1 MAKKISTILIAIV
14 VYALTILGV
23 AAQAY
28 PILSIPDSQ
37 VLQQRKATQNTI
49 FLRSAT
55 TTETVALPSYTLHTL
70 DSELDFQ
77 GACIKI
83 KNANGMG
90 YTYLTTRDGIATF
103 STNSCE

>member
-1 MAKKISTILIAIV
+1 MEKKINVHYIIMSVLAF
-14 VYALTILGV
+14 AALGV

-28 PILSIPDSQ
+28 PILSIPDTQ
-37 VLQQRKATQNTI
+37 VAAQRKAVQTTI

-77 GACIKI
+77 GVCVKI
-83 KNANGMG
+83 KNANGVG

-103 STNSCE
+103 SANSCE